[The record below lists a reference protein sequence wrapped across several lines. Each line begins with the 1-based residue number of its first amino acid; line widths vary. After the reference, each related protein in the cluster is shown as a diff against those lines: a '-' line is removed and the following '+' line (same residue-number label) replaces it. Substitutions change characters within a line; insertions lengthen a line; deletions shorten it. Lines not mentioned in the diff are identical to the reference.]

1 MKEMAI
7 VTRHATRKLCI
18 IEANEVPL
26 RVWQTYAERYPTS
39 AVARLLMQ
47 GKVFQTVADDV
58 EEEELYPSQTWAS
71 LNTGL
76 PYEEHGIHWYNDPK
90 PDRQRFWWHQA
101 ACRGK
106 RVGLV
111 NVLHSSPLSEFA
123 AEGDYAFLIP
133 DCFAA
138 DSHTLPDSYRHF
150 QELNLRFT
158 RSSGRVASL
167 SPSDLLHMA
176 ARAAAHPGCFGVDA
190 FSLGESLR
198 ALPALM
204 HSRERLRNMQ
214 FPPLASMFLQL
225 LRKHDPDIGIVFTNH
240 IAAAQHRYWYAL
252 FPDDYAER
260 LYDDAW
266 IARYRDEILNAVGL
280 MDRYLARVS
289 AYCAQTRRILLL
301 VSSMGQ
307 CANRQLKQHEVRQE
321 TCFYRID
328 DPMRFLAAV
337 AGTVPAECK
346 TAMVPQYTYAFGNA
360 AALDTAAA
368 AFRSFIADN
377 PAFGD
382 SCIDVSGNTLTLT
395 LAIGVMPETLNVGAR
410 RLSLHQL
417 GIGAVA
423 VDDHHS
429 GRHHPLGM
437 LLVWNDEENALF
449 NPKDTPDRFS
459 YLDYAS
465 RLRSYLG
472 LPMTHAMANETP
484 WVRRKISA

>member
-26 RVWQTYAERYPTS
+26 RIWQTYAERHPSS
-39 AVARLLMQ
+39 AIARLLLQ
-47 GKVFQTVADDV
+47 GKVFQTIADDV

-76 PYEEHGIHWYNDPK
+76 PYEAHGIHWYNDPK
-90 PDRQRFWWHQA
+90 PDRQQFWWHQA

-111 NVLHSSPLSEFA
+111 NVLHSSPLPEFA

-167 SPSDLLHMA
+167 SPSDLLHMG
-176 ARAAAHPGCFGVDA
+176 ARAVARPACYGVDA

-198 ALPALM
+198 ALPALLR
-204 HSRERLRNMQ
+204 SRERLRNMQ

-225 LRKHDPDIGIVFTNH
+225 LRRHDPDIGIVFTNH

-266 IARYRDEILNAVGL
+266 IARYRGEILNAVGL

-289 AYCAQTRRILLL
+289 AYCAQTGRILLL

-307 CANRQLKQHEVRQE
+307 CANRQLKQQEVRRE
-321 TCFYRID
+321 TCFYRIE

-337 AGTVPAECK
+337 AGTASAECK

-368 AFRSFIADN
+368 ALRRFIAGN
-377 PAFGD
+377 AAFGD
-382 SCIDVSGNTLTLT
+382 SCIDVRGNILTLT
-395 LAIGVMPETLNVGAR
+395 LATGVMPDMLTVGAR

-429 GRHHPLGM
+429 GCHHRLGM
-437 LLVWNDEENALF
+437 LLVWNDEEDALLS
-449 NPKDTPDRFS
+449 PKDTPDRFS
-459 YLDYAS
+459 YLAYAG
-465 RLRSYLG
+465 RLRDYLG
-472 LPMTHAMANETP
+472 LPMPHAVADASSPM
-484 WVRRKISA
+484 RRAVSA